1 MATAFPPD
9 MIEQCMVLK
18 TRRAA
23 RAITRRY
30 NALLKPLGIQ
40 STQAYL
46 LSSIYSGGFESI
58 SELAEQLAVE
68 RSALTRNLKVLR
80 EAGYI
85 TSDNE
90 GRGRAHKVILT
101 KSGKKTVAR
110 VAPLWVKAQKNLQKE
125 IGEKEWDRVQSALT
139 IVGALT

>member
-30 NALLKPLGIQ
+30 NALLKPHSIQ

-46 LSSIYSGGFESI
+46 LSSIHSGGFESI
-58 SELAEQLAVE
+58 SDLADQLAVE
-68 RSALTRNLKVLR
+68 RSALTRNLKLLR
-80 EAGYI
+80 DAGYI
-85 TSDNE
+85 TSDNK
-90 GRGRAHKVILT
+90 GPGRAHKVTLT
-101 KSGKKTVAR
+101 RSGKKTVEN
-110 VAPLWVKAQKNLQKE
+110 VAPLWRRAQNNLRAE
-125 IGEKEWDRVQSALT
+125 IGEKEWDHVQSALT
-139 IVGALT
+139 IVGNLT